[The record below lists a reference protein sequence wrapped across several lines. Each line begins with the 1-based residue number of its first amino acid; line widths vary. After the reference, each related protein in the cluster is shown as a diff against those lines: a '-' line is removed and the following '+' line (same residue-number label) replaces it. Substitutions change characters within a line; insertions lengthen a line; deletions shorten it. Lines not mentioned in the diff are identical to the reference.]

1 MMNNRFFRDEQYSNG
16 VTISIPTFQTEENKE
31 RDKTYREI
39 MKILFNNHLNNIK
52 TSNAYSNKKITTT
65 DVARYILRCDD
76 LSLTIE
82 LSLDL
87 RYRSLSFYVYPTEF
101 NKRGEF
107 IQTINQEFFRKNPT
121 ITARISSYARKL
133 ANVDDTYSVP
143 NADGAAIS
151 EDLFVTMMEDISDF
165 VTELSNWIVQYVQV
179 VDGQIFFSN
188 PLMYSVLSRGFQ
200 IGGFTIMPIFSTNPA
215 NGQPMLTF
223 NYTLDETMTNT
234 LKQDQQYFNEY
245 DDDK

>member
-1 MMNNRFFRDEQYSNG
+1 MNNNNRFFRNEQYANG
-16 VTISIPTFQTEENKE
+16 VTITVPTFQTEENKE

-39 MKILFNNHLNNIK
+39 LKILFNNHLNNIK
-52 TSNAYSNKKITTT
+52 TSVFSNKKNTST
-65 DVARYILRCDD
+65 DVARYILRCSD
-76 LSLTIE
+76 LSLTVE

-87 RYRSLSFYVYPTEF
+87 KYRSLSFYIYPSDF

-121 ITARISSYARKL
+121 ISALISSYARKL
-133 ANVDDTYSVP
+133 ANVDDSYVVP

-151 EDLFVTMMEDISDF
+151 EDLFVTMMEDVSDF
-165 VTELSNWIVQYVQV
+165 VSELSNWIVQYVQV
-179 VDGQIFFSN
+179 TNGQIYFLN
-188 PLMYSVLSRGFQ
+188 PLMHNVLARGFHV
-200 IGGFTIMPIFSTNPA
+200 GGFTIMPIFSTNPA

-234 LKQDQQYFNEY
+234 LKQDQQYFDETDNNE
-245 DDDK
+245 